1 MSRPSEAQVAA
12 NRNNSKHS
20 SGPNSGRG
28 KHRSSQNA
36 MRHGLTGR
44 VVVLPEEDMEAF
56 KAFSKEIV
64 ESLNAGSPMERQCAQ
79 TIADSQWRL
88 NRARTFEDGMI
99 AMGHFEEAG
108 NFTAENPSIHA
119 ALTAAKVFRDRSK
132 DFVNLALYEQRIGKA
147 QKEAF
152 RQLYDLQDRRKT
164 TLQPEEVKV
173 EARIE
178 QAQPP
183 VRTAAATVAQ
193 TPANG
198 QACASTPQQSG
209 RGNTTNGQD
218 LSPQMLDGQ
227 ALSPQMLDCKRNA
240 TVGGFVCS
248 TVEIIPSVPA
258 PRDLKSPETPLVI
271 PELTA
276 A

>member
-1 MSRPSEAQVAA
+1 MAKPSEAQIEA
-12 NRNNSKHS
+12 NRRNAKHS
-20 SGPNSGRG
+20 RGPKTESG

-56 KAFSKEIV
+56 KAFAKEIV
-64 ESLNAGSPMERQCAQ
+64 DSLGADSPMERQCAQ

-99 AMGHFEEAG
+99 ALGHFEEAG

-152 RQLYDLQDRRKT
+152 RQLYDLQDRRRAASPMQP
-164 TLQPEEVKV
+164 TLEEPK
-173 EARIE
+173 
-178 QAQPP
+178 P
-183 VRTAAATVAQ
+183 VVHAAAVTAAAVGSA
-193 TPANG
+193 PAD
-198 QACASTPQQSG
+198 
-209 RGNTTNGQD
+209 GQD
-218 LSPQMLDGQ
+218 LSPQT
-227 ALSPQMLDCKRNA
+227 PDCKRESA
-240 TVGGFVCS
+240 AIGFVCS
-248 TVEIIPSVPA
+248 SLEIVPAALEKPAEITTTTPLSVPEK
-258 PRDLKSPETPLVI
+258 R
-271 PELTA
+271 A